1 MILFEKISGMRIN
14 YSRSDLT
21 PINISEE
28 ETQEY
33 EKKIAAR
40 LENFLLPTWVFL
52 CTMKNLGEK
61 IYNQW

>member
-1 MILFEKISGMRIN
+1 MRIN

-33 EKKIAAR
+33 EKK
-40 LENFLLPTWVFL
+40 LL
-52 CTMKNLGEK
+52 
-61 IYNQW
+61 QD